1 MSKFGQILLYH
12 CRNTESMLELA
23 GRRTVRFSVLLLI
36 LLLAVQ
42 VIPRMPAVLA
52 SSQAPAPLTGSAT
65 TKASFSPDYMILG
78 ELRGSS
84 IFQSELPR
92 SLPIDQGV
100 QWATTYYTAKDLAQA
115 YGATT
120 LFASGDDGKGQT
132 IAIID
137 AYGDPTIYQDVARF
151 SHDFGLPQANLTVIP
166 VGPYEPAN
174 GITYGWD
181 VETALDV
188 EAAHTMAPYAHI
200 NLVVGANNSN
210 ALYDAVRLVVDDHL
224 GNVVSMS
231 WGSGENLY
239 GESGFSAAGLLNYP
253 YLDYYFQKG
262 TQEGTTF
269 FSSSGDYGAYDGSY
283 MVTADFPPSSPFVTA
298 VGGTTLFLSS
308 TSGYVSDYNSSASY
322 QGEQAWSVSP
332 QYIGLPGV
340 SSGGGISDF
349 FAQPYYQAGAY
360 QSTHRTEPD
369 VAADANPYT
378 GLVMVVEGKTI
389 VIGGTSL
396 ASPLWAGMTAD
407 MDQYLGR
414 SIGLLNPYLYS
425 IYSDKSEYQNAFH
438 QVTSGFDGEYSAG
451 SGYNL
456 VTGLGSPN
464 LPALASDLK
473 SMGANMSVTVSTSQG
488 AGGTA
493 APAQYAFGDNFTI
506 AAKAKLSGSAVTSGA
521 FSADIAS
528 PSGSLGSVPLSY
540 NGSAWVGKYVIAP
553 SAPSGSWTITVR
565 GTSGGSTGTGVGD
578 VNVGASLGILS
589 PVPYPYATVIP
600 PKHSFQI
607 AAVAQAYSGPALSG
621 QSLRAYLINGGQMV
635 AMVPLTETGTGYY
648 TATTQIGSDDP
659 QGSYTLVVNG
669 TGVGSVYEYFY
680 VGEGIIGVIEGPN
693 DEAMPSAA
701 PGEQVVLLAEA
712 ETSDRMGIFT
722 SNITAKFYS
731 LSGTLMATAT
741 LKPSPDT
748 TQFGDLNF
756 FPYQQANFTIPAS
769 FAPGFYK
776 VQFLS
781 SYSANKTGGT
791 QLGNFTTGFYVSE
804 PLGSYTVSHQ
814 SAVFEGQNVDI
825 TAKISD
831 SSGNPVT
838 SGVFFATIV
847 PSGYAYEAYVTDFYG
862 YTGVPLQ
869 YSQALGEWEGV
880 FQFPSAL
887 TSPSAFF
894 GNTIGLNY
902 GPYTVFI
909 SGESSSATN
918 VVNGYSYVN
927 VLPYT
932 WIGDESISPSTVGG
946 IPLVA
951 VNGTSYTLSNVAAGS
966 LSIRGMNVTLSN
978 DNIQSLMIG
987 GGSRVTLSDSQV
999 TFLSASGSVLSL
1011 TQGSSV
1017 GHLSLNS
1024 TMLTVSGSSFNSLSP
1039 ALPTITV
1046 TGLSSPVSDRA
1057 NFTVSIVGQQI
1068 TNGSLAATVDG
1079 NPLSLN
1085 VAPSSTG
1092 IIATGAIEATT
1103 LPDGVH
1109 TLVVKVAQS
1118 DGMSATSATQFATD
1132 AHAASVMNK
1141 VTSLSNEAAQWTNL
1155 SYGITALAVVAI
1167 VIAIWALMRKPK
1179 PPTAAMPKP

>member
-1 MSKFGQILLYH
+1 M
-12 CRNTESMLELA
+12 ELV
-23 GRRTVRFSVLLLI
+23 GRRTISFPVLLLI
-36 LLLAVQ
+36 LLLVVQ
-42 VIPRMPAVLA
+42 VVPILGVASA
-52 SSQAPAPLTGSAT
+52 SSEAAAPSRGSAPT
-65 TKASFSPDYMILG
+65 TATFSPDYMILG

-84 IFQSELPR
+84 VYQSSLPR
-92 SLPIDQGV
+92 SVPIDEGV

-137 AYGDPTIYQDVARF
+137 AYGDPSIYQDLATF
-151 SHDFGLPQANLTVIP
+151 SRDFGLPPANLTVIP

-181 VETALDV
+181 AETALDV
-188 EAAHTMAPYAHI
+188 EAAHSMAPYAHI
-200 NLVVGANNSN
+200 NLVVGSNNSN
-210 ALYDAVRLVVDDHL
+210 ALFDAIRLVVNDHL

-231 WGSGENLY
+231 WGEGENLY
-239 GESGFSAAGLLNYP
+239 GESGFSAAGFLNYP
-253 YLDYYFQKG
+253 YADYYFQKG

-269 FSSSGDYGAYDGSY
+269 FSATGDYGAYDGSY
-283 MVTADFPPSSPFVTA
+283 MVTASFPPSSPFVTG

-308 TSGYVSDYNSSASY
+308 TTGYVSEYNSSASY
-322 QGEQAWSVSP
+322 QGEQAWSISP
-332 QYIGLPGV
+332 QYIGTPGV
-340 SSGGGISDF
+340 SSGGGASDF

-360 QSTHRTEPD
+360 PSSHRTEPD

-378 GLVMVVEGKTI
+378 GLVMVLEGRTM

-407 MDQYLGR
+407 LDQYLGR
-414 SIGLLNPYLYS
+414 SVGLLNPYLYS
-425 IYSDKSEYQNAFH
+425 IYSNESEYQTAFH
-438 QVTSGFDGEYSAG
+438 QVTSGFNGEYSAG
-451 SGYNL
+451 NGYNL

-473 SMGANMSVTVSTSQG
+473 SMDAGMSITVSTSQG

-493 APAQYAFGDNFTI
+493 APAQYSFGDNFTI
-506 AAKAKLSGSAVTSGA
+506 AAKAKLSGATVASGT
-521 FSADIAS
+521 FSANIES
-528 PSGSLGSVPLSY
+528 LSGSLGTVLLSY
-540 NGSAWVGKYVIAP
+540 NGSAWIGKYVIP
-553 SAPSGSWTITVR
+553 STAPSGSWTITVT
-565 GTSGGSTGTGVGD
+565 GTSGGSSGTGIGD
-578 VNVGASLGILS
+578 VNVGASLGIIS

-600 PKHSFQI
+600 PKQSFLI
-607 AAVAQAYSGPALSG
+607 AVFAQAHSGPPLSG
-621 QSLRAYLINGGQMV
+621 LALHAYLVSGGELV
-635 AMVPLTETGTGYY
+635 ATVPLTQAGPGYY
-648 TATTQIGSDDP
+648 TATTQITPSEP
-659 QGSYTLVVNG
+659 QGSYTLVVGG

-680 VGEGIIGVIEGPN
+680 VGEGIIGVILGPN
-693 DEAMPSAA
+693 DEAIPSAA
-701 PGEQVVLLAEA
+701 PGEQVVLLAET
-712 ETSDRMGIFT
+712 ETSMRTGLFT
-722 SNITAKFYS
+722 SNVTAKFYS
-731 LSGTLMATAT
+731 QSGILMATAT

-756 FPYQQANFTIPAS
+756 FPFQQANFTIPAS

-781 SYSANKTGGT
+781 SYAGNATSGA
-791 QLGNFTTGFYVSE
+791 QLGNFTTGFYVSN

-814 SAVFEGQNVDI
+814 STVFEGQNVDI
-825 TAKISD
+825 SAKISD

-838 SGVFFATIV
+838 SGVFFATVV
-847 PSGYAYEAYVTDFYG
+847 PSGYTYESYLTDFYG

-869 YSQALGEWEGV
+869 YNQALSEWQGV
-880 FQFPSAL
+880 FQLASAL
-887 TSPSAFF
+887 TSPNAFF

-918 VVNGYSYVN
+918 VAFGSSYLD

-932 WIGDESISPSTVGG
+932 WIGDESISPSTVAG
-946 IPLVA
+946 IPLVS
-951 VNGTSYTLSNVAAGS
+951 VNGKSYTLSNVAAGS
-966 LSIRGMNVTLSN
+966 LSINGLNVTLSN
-978 DNIQSLMIG
+978 DNIQSLTIG
-987 GGSRVTLSDSQV
+987 GGSTVTLSNTQV
-999 TFLSASGSVLSL
+999 ESIDASDSVLSL

-1017 GHLSLNS
+1017 GGLSLNS

-1039 ALPTITV
+1039 ALPTIKV
-1046 TGLSSPVSDRA
+1046 SGLSNPISSGA
-1057 NFTVSIVGQQI
+1057 NFTVSVTGQQI
-1068 TNGSLAATVDG
+1068 TAGSLAATLDG

-1092 IIATGAIEATT
+1092 VTATGTIEATS

-1132 AHAASVMNK
+1132 AQAVSVTNQVTSLTK
-1141 VTSLSNEAAQWTNL
+1141 QVTSLTNQVTSLSNEATQWADL
-1155 SYGITALAVVAI
+1155 SYVFIALALVAI
-1167 VIAIWALMRKPK
+1167 VLAIWASRRKP
-1179 PPTAAMPKP
+1179 AAVAMTNP